1 MAGRTASQ
9 AITRYAGIQVQ
20 TSALGTQ
27 IPVGWGTFRCRCNLV
42 DYFNFQS
49 KAQKAQAGKG
59 GQTTTGFSYSAS
71 LVLAICEGPIDSP
84 GGVTQ
89 VWVNG
94 KQYAYGSNGSG
105 VPNTQNTAALAQV
118 GLSLAPGSVPQ
129 TPWAG
134 LPASH
139 QIGYSGLAIVHAAN
153 YPLDSSA
160 STPNHSFEVVR
171 QTGFAVGGGYSGPDV
186 DPSLVIFDFFT
197 NTRTGVPSW
206 PAGVLDMASLAGA
219 PNSFQKYALAAGLL
233 LSPLIDQQR
242 SATDFLNEVFLAT
255 NSTCVWSEGLLKF
268 IPYGD
273 AGLTANGQTYA
284 PNNTPVYSLG
294 DDDYIV
300 KDTSDPPISL
310 AIKDQ
315 SDAYNV
321 VQIEY
326 LDRTNQYNMAIALA
340 SDAANVAQYGMRR
353 KDPDT
358 AHVICTP
365 AVAALAAQLWL
376 QRTLYI
382 RAEYRFKLSWAFALL
397 EPGDLLEVTDA
408 GLGLAAYTVRITGI
422 DEDEKDGTLDVTCED
437 YPIGVHNA
445 PLYTMQVSAPTVV
458 NQAVDPGG
466 VEANLLLWSG
476 NFGSGVWG
484 ETALAVTPAAAP
496 DPVTSAAITAGSAS
510 GTTCT
515 VSVGSTAEF
524 AAGGPL
530 VVAGCTPAAYNGS
543 FTVTSLTST
552 TLTYTAGSAPGGA
565 MTGFGVAALA
575 NAATKLTPSV
585 VNSLHQVN
593 QATSGQTTF
602 ADANYTA
609 SVYLKQDGYSQAEL
623 ILADPDGNAIF
634 VSVDLTTGN
643 ILASGTAQVAGGAI
657 ATEGGVD
664 LTTEG
669 GAILEQ
675 DP

>member
-1 MAGRTASQ
+1 MAGRQASQ

-20 TSALGTQ
+20 TSALGVQ

-59 GQTTTGFSYSAS
+59 GQTTTGFTYSAS
-71 LVLAICEGPIDSP
+71 LVLAICEGPIDA
-84 GGVTQ
+84 VTQ

-94 KQYAYGSNGSG
+94 KQYAHGSNGSG
-105 VPNTQNTAALAQV
+105 VKDTAATSALAQV
-118 GLSLAPGSVPQ
+118 SLTLAPGAVPQ

-139 QIGYSGLAIVHAAN
+139 QIGYPGLAIVHAAN

-160 STPNHSFEVVR
+160 SPPNHSFEVR
-171 QTGFAVGGGYSGPDV
+171 QQTGFAIGGGYTGPDV
-186 DPSLVIFDFFT
+186 DPSLVIADFFT
-197 NTRTGVPSW
+197 NPRTGVPSW
-206 PAGVLDMASLAGA
+206 PAGVLDTASLTTAA
-219 PNSFQKYALAAGLL
+219 NSFQKYTLATGLL

-242 SATDFLNEVFLAT
+242 SATDFLSEMFLAT
-255 NSTCVWSEGLLKF
+255 NATCVWSEGVLKF

-273 AGLTANGQTYA
+273 ASLTANGQTYT

-300 KDTSDPPISL
+300 KDAADPPISVD
-310 AIKDQ
+310 IRDQ

-358 AHVICTP
+358 CHVICTP

-382 RAEYRFKLSWAFALL
+382 RAEYKFKLSWAFALL
-397 EPGDLLEVTDA
+397 EPGDLVEVTDA
-408 GLGLAAYTVRITGI
+408 GLGLAAYIVRVTAI
-422 DEDEKDGTLDVTCED
+422 DEDENDGTLDLTCED
-437 YPIGVHNA
+437 YPLGVHST
-445 PLYTMQVSAPTVV
+445 PLYSMQASAPVVV

-466 VEANLLLWSG
+466 VEANLLLWTGDFTQS
-476 NFGSGVWG
+476 VWG
-484 ETALAVTPAAAP
+484 ETALTITAAAAA
-496 DPVTSAAITAGSAS
+496 DPVTGAS
-510 GTTCT
+510 D
-515 VSVGSTAEF
+515 
-524 AAGGPL
+524 
-530 VVAGCTPAAYNGS
+530 
-543 FTVTSLTST
+543 
-552 TLTYTAGSAPGGA
+552 
-565 MTGFGVAALA
+565 
-575 NAATKLTPSV
+575 ATKLTPSTA
-585 VNSLHQVN
+585 NSLHQVD
-593 QATSGQTTF
+593 QATGASTTF

-609 SVYLKQDGYSQAEL
+609 SVYLQQNGYSEAEL
-623 ILADPDGNAIF
+623 ILTDPDGNAIF
-634 VSVDLTTGN
+634 VSVDLNAGT
-643 ILASGTAQVAGGAI
+643 ILASGTAQVTGGAI
-657 ATEGGVD
+657 GTETSVD
-664 LTTEG
+664 ITTEG
-669 GAILEQ
+669 GSTLEQ